1 MMKSFSRRS
10 SPFAKRDD
18 EVAPFTSELKKQ
30 RPQQHVSPQEINFAK
45 IKSGDRLLSPT
56 TEDNRLKRKFE
67 AIDVL
72 LQILLHQDELT
83 LKEYTI
89 NDSKI
94 KVLVI
99 EDTEF

>member
-1 MMKSFSRRS
+1 MMKSFRRYS
-10 SPFAKRDD
+10 SSFTKR
-18 EVAPFTSELKKQ
+18 EFEAVTSANERTQ
-30 RPQQHVSPQEINFAK
+30 TRPRATPQEKLFVKRTTGESIP
-45 IKSGDRLLSPT
+45 SPV
-56 TEDNRLKRKFE
+56 EDNRLKCRFE

>member
-1 MMKSFSRRS
+1 MKSFRRRS
-10 SPFAKRDD
+10 SSFAKR
-18 EVAPFTSELKKQ
+18 EVDAVTSANELTQ
-30 RPQQHVSPQEINFAK
+30 TRPRATPQEEPSVK
-45 IKSGDRLLSPT
+45 RRTGESGPPPV
-56 TEDNRLKRKFE
+56 EDNRLKCKFE

-89 NDSKI
+89 NDSRI

>member
-1 MMKSFSRRS
+1 MMKSFRRRS
-10 SPFAKRDD
+10 SSFSKR
-18 EVAPFTSELKKQ
+18 EVKAATSANELTPT
-30 RPQQHVSPQEINFAK
+30 RPRATPQEKLLVKRSPSESLSPQV
-45 IKSGDRLLSPT
+45 
-56 TEDNRLKRKFE
+56 EDNRLKCKFE

>member
-1 MMKSFSRRS
+1 MMKSFRRRS
-10 SPFAKRDD
+10 SSFSKR
-18 EVAPFTSELKKQ
+18 EVKAATSANELTPT
-30 RPQQHVSPQEINFAK
+30 RPRATPQEKLLVKRSPSESHVSPQA
-45 IKSGDRLLSPT
+45 
-56 TEDNRLKRKFE
+56 EDNRLKCKFE